1 MNMGCM
7 PPQAYAQQVEEGG
20 KAVEG
25 LKAFLK
31 NVRNVLVRAGKA
43 TVDDD
48 SQKLIEEVS
57 FHADLAVSHIEAAK
71 ILITRHNTML
81 A

>member
-1 MNMGCM
+1 M
-7 PPQAYAQQVEEGG
+7 PPEAYAQKVEEGG

-48 SQKLIEEVS
+48 CQKLIEEVS
-57 FHADLAVSHIEAAK
+57 IHAGLAVSHIEAAK
-71 ILITRHNTML
+71 ILIKRHHTML